1 MTYKILHRKWLL
13 RKWMWTLMPLELAG
27 LVPLLVLFGIAQ
39 PDLYRTKL
47 WEVGHAYGFNSNPKM
62 ILYAYANYE
71 PYPKVPFVWTRTLTD
86 FNVAISVITL
96 FLLLTKLV
104 AFIMKFWFPLLAAG
118 INVAMVALYTVSVY
132 GQMGPDHADPRYP
145 SSIAWYVAKS
155 CDYARPFS
163 AYKSCQL
170 AKGTFA
176 VTVYMLALYL
186 ANLGIALYVLWPNA
200 GDKVEGDEDDDG
212 RGSSDGSSPVDYAK
226 EGREWEMRDWH
237 AKGGP
242 ASPRVGVVP
251 YTPRT
256 QAFHTLDRKLPLRQQ
271 YG

>member
-13 RKWMWTLMPLELAG
+13 RPWMWTLMPLELIG

-47 WEVGHAYGFNSNPKM
+47 WEVGHAYGFNSNPDM

-71 PYPKVPFVWTRTLTD
+71 PLPKIPFVWTRTLTD
-86 FNVAISVITL
+86 FNVALSIITL

-104 AFIMKFWFPLLAAG
+104 AFIMKFWFPMLAAG
-118 INVAMVALYTVSVY
+118 LNLALVALYTVSVY
-132 GQMGPDHADPRYP
+132 GQMGPDHADPEHP
-145 SSIAWYVAKS
+145 SAVAWYIAKS
-155 CDYARPFS
+155 CEYARPFR
-163 AYKSCQL
+163 AFKSCQI

-176 VTVYMLALYL
+176 VTVYMLALYV
-186 ANLGIALYVLWPNA
+186 ANLGIALYVCWPNA
-200 GDKVEGDEDDDG
+200 GDKVEDEDGDG
-212 RGSSDGSSPVDYAK
+212 ESGGSETGSSPGGYVK
-226 EGREWEMRDWH
+226 EGGVWELRDM
-237 AKGGP
+237 KGP
-242 ASPRVGVVP
+242 ASPRVVP

-256 QAFHTLDRKLPLRQQ
+256 EAFHTLDRKLPLRQQ

>member
-1 MTYKILHRKWLL
+1 MAYKILRRKWLL
-13 RKWMWTLMPLELAG
+13 RPWMWTLMPLELAG

-47 WEVGHAYGFNSNPKM
+47 WEVGYHNHFNSNPKM

-71 PYPKVPFVWTRTLTD
+71 PYPNVPFVWTRTLTD

-96 FLLLTKLV
+96 FILLVKLV

-118 INVAMVALYTVSVY
+118 LNLAMVALYTVSVY

-155 CDYARPFS
+155 CDYARPFR

-186 ANLGIALYVLWPNA
+186 ANLGIALYVCWPNE
-200 GDKVEGDEDDDG
+200 GDKVDGEDEDASDSG
-212 RGSSDGSSPVDYAK
+212 GSGISPVSYAK
-226 EGREWEMRDWH
+226 EGREWEMRDM
-237 AKGGP
+237 KGP
-242 ASPRVGVVP
+242 ASPRVMP

>member
-1 MTYKILHRKWLL
+1 MAYKILHRKWLL
-13 RKWMWTLMPLELAG
+13 RPYMWAIFPLELIG

-71 PYPKVPFVWTRTLTD
+71 PLPKIPFVWTRTLTD
-86 FNVAISVITL
+86 FNVALSVISL
-96 FLLLTKLV
+96 FILLTKLV
-104 AFIMKFWFPLLAAG
+104 AFIMKFWFPLLAAVL
-118 INVAMVALYTVSVY
+118 NTCMVAMYTVSVY

-145 SSIAWYVAKS
+145 SSVAWYIRKS
-155 CDYARPFS
+155 CDLAAPFKAS
-163 AYKSCQL
+163 SSCKL

-176 VTVYMLALYL
+176 ATVYMLALNVASL
-186 ANLGIALYVLWPNA
+186 AIAVYVCLPNKF
-200 GDKVEGDEDDDG
+200 DKMDDDDEEG
-212 RGSSDGSSPVDYAK
+212 GGGAGSDGSSPVEDYSK
-226 EGREWEMRDWH
+226 ERGVWELRDM
-237 AKGGP
+237 KGPGT
-242 ASPRVGVVP
+242 PRVVP

-256 QAFHTLDRKLPLRQQ
+256 MAFHTLDRKLPLRQQ